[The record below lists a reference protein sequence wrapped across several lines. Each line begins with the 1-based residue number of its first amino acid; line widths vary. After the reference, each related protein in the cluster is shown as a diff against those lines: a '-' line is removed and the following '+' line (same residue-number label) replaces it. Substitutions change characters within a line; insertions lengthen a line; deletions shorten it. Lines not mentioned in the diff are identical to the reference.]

1 MARVLIP
8 ILFLCVPVF
17 ARSLIEQIGW
27 KGADAGIITA
37 LVLTLFSGVGI
48 LLALHLNVR
57 ARARADQKELEQ
69 NLFEEYCEKAE
80 LNNIERTRL
89 LELLKNDNTGHPHI
103 IFQSITLFERCIDA
117 EIRHLMSRNLSAEE
131 IGDEDHLLSSIRKKL
146 GFTYLPLEHP
156 LVSTRNLEIGLMVSV
171 FGKDNKNPLI
181 NKARVVH
188 NSEFFFRIQFD
199 PEAEDVPGFGRGQ
212 NLRLGFA
219 RRNDGVYGIPVTVY
233 RAGDNSS
240 VDFYHSLDIRR
251 NQLRQFVRVEVSLPL
266 RFRLIKTESD
276 ENRALHFGKLL
287 DSRMADISGG
297 GLSFVY
303 EKPMVPGDVIS
314 MNFQLPNS
322 AFAGVTGKVLRVS
335 LLEAKIGTLY
345 KHHIQFTNFEQR
357 NRDKI
362 TKYVFEKQ
370 RQANQWR

>member
-37 LVLTLFSGVGI
+37 LVLALFSGLGI

-57 ARARADQKELEQ
+57 AKARADQKELEQ

-199 PEAEDVPGFGRGQ
+199 P
-212 NLRLGFA
+212 
-219 RRNDGVYGIPVTVY
+219 
-233 RAGDNSS
+233 
-240 VDFYHSLDIRR
+240 
-251 NQLRQFVRVEVSLPL
+251 
-266 RFRLIKTESD
+266 
-276 ENRALHFGKLL
+276 
-287 DSRMADISGG
+287 
-297 GLSFVY
+297 
-303 EKPMVPGDVIS
+303 
-314 MNFQLPNS
+314 
-322 AFAGVTGKVLRVS
+322 
-335 LLEAKIGTLY
+335 
-345 KHHIQFTNFEQR
+345 
-357 NRDKI
+357 
-362 TKYVFEKQ
+362 
-370 RQANQWR
+370 